1 MVSLAL
7 FLAAFGPASTRYLHT
22 KVIHM
27 LHIDAAQAHPVR
39 DRESPAVPTLYPT
52 LFERLAHAS
61 VDVEGLT
68 ADVID
73 EPPEMDSK
81 RRAPRQATR
90 P

>member
-1 MVSLAL
+1 
-7 FLAAFGPASTRYLHT
+7 
-22 KVIHM
+22 M
-27 LHIDAAQAHPVR
+27 LHKHILCATEKALLYLPCTT
-39 DRESPAVPTLYPT
+39 TLYPT